1 MGTRD
6 KRFDAYIEKAGIFAQ
21 PILQQLREAVHRACP
36 DVEETMKWSSPTFMH
51 HGILCGMAA
60 FKQHC
65 MFHFWKEP
73 LLRSNET
80 YAVLAQL
87 NRLQDVSELPP
98 KRTIAK
104 LIKAAMTLNE
114 EGVVAPRAKPSKK
127 GVTVPDYLMVALKK
141 NRKALTAF
149 EQFSPSHKREYIE
162 WIAEAKMEET
172 RKRRIVTAIAWMAQ
186 GKPRNWKYM

>member
-1 MGTRD
+1 MGTKD
-6 KRFDAYIEKAGIFAQ
+6 KRFDAYIAKADDFAQ
-21 PILQQLREAVHRACP
+21 PILEQLREAVHRACP

-73 LLRSNET
+73 LLRSQET
-80 YAVLAQL
+80 DAVLGQL

-98 KRTIAK
+98 KRTITK
-104 LIKAAMTLNE
+104 LIKTAMALNE
-114 EGVVAPRAKPSKK
+114 DGVVAPRAKPTKK
-127 GVTVPDYLMVALKK
+127 AVAVPDDLMAALKK
-141 NRKALTAF
+141 NRRALTAF
-149 EQFSPSHKREYIE
+149 EKFSPSHKREYVE
-162 WIAEAKMEET
+162 WIAEAKRDET
-172 RKRRIVTAIAWMAQ
+172 RNRRIVTAIAWMSD